1 MLALLRERIA
11 DLPIEVEYVEDEGV
25 QTVVEANATQ
35 IVAEL
40 RPWAELLA
48 SFEA

>member
-1 MLALLRERIA
+1 MLALVRDRIE
-11 DLPIEVEYVEDEGV
+11 DLPIEIEYVEDEGV
-25 QTVVEANATQ
+25 EAVVEANATQ

-40 RPWAELLA
+40 RPWAQLLA